1 MSAYMDIIV
10 KCTAAMAVQLIDE
23 MRSFIDKKAV
33 SNAWYYDMDPSEQ
46 AARAIADPYAR
57 FFYKDVTGEIVAV
70 LALAYM
76 PAGEGYNEG
85 RLWVANVVPR
95 IKDKLQPDEYNDI
108 AKQFVDEILV
118 PVLNKKWPNL
128 KCEISQPNGDDTV
141 ETSSMTEDDDEN
153 VNEDHYADFKIG
165 PSQSGKCIMYT
176 CNPKEL
182 ANLFG
187 ANLDAPQYLTPV
199 FFKTAVLD
207 KYRDEPSRYDVESGC
222 LRCKRNGGAL
232 WCIPIDNHG
241 KDCVSVFLG
250 DLGHLPYTEQLHFA
264 SQNILKGEVSDTFFK
279 SQIDAEFCDSTHP
292 VEVFKRL
299 YYQLRTVGWEA
310 LGWHLFL
317 PLADGDR
324 HYMSSLKLLTHDE
337 QKEFD
342 EQILALTKILID
354 SLNEK
359 ELHRFMP
366 RECGDSGITLLENV
380 FARQNICGGE
390 RHIKYLRNLQDL
402 RSASV
407 AHRKGKNYAKACKQV
422 GLDIKPLS
430 EVMESLFAGAV
441 GLVRFLLQNVE
452 SFKKGTN
459 HVLAS
464 TAQSSKRHRNAA
476 NTAKA
481 SHLN

>member
-10 KCTAAMAVQLIDE
+10 KCTAAIATRLIDD

-33 SNAWYYDMDPSEQ
+33 SNAWCYDMDPSEQ

-85 RLWVANVVPR
+85 RLWVANIVPR
-95 IKDKLQPDEYNDI
+95 LKNKLQSDEYNGI
-108 AKQFVDEILV
+108 AKQFVDEIV
-118 PVLNKKWPNL
+118 NPVLDKKWPNL
-128 KCEISQPNGDDTV
+128 KCEISQPKGDDT
-141 ETSSMTEDDDEN
+141 EEASSTTEDDDEN
-153 VNEDHYADFKIG
+153 VYDGRYVDFKIG
-165 PSQSGKCIMYT
+165 VLQSGKVITHT
-176 CNPKEL
+176 CDPDKL
-182 ANLFG
+182 ANRFG
-187 ANLDAPQYLTPV
+187 ANPEAPQFLTPV

-222 LRCKRNGGAL
+222 LRCIRNGGAL

-241 KDCVSVFLG
+241 KGCVSVFLG
-250 DLGHLPYTEQLHFA
+250 DLGHLPYAQQLHFA

-310 LGWHLFL
+310 LGWHIFL
-317 PLADGDR
+317 PLAEGDR

-359 ELHRFMP
+359 ELHGLMP
-366 RECGDSGITLLENV
+366 CECEDSGITLLANV

-402 RSASV
+402 RSTSV
-407 AHRKGKNYAKACKQV
+407 AHRKGKKYVKSSEQV

-430 EVMESLFAGAV
+430 EVMENLFAGAV
-441 GLVRFLLQNVE
+441 GLVQFLLQNVE

-459 HVLAS
+459 H
-464 TAQSSKRHRNAA
+464 A
-476 NTAKA
+476 N
-481 SHLN
+481 